1 MQQLTMATSFNTK
14 KKRAIVCREHNEG
27 IGEFLFL
34 PRRCMQK
41 AGLSFRHLKNLLA
54 MDQPLIPQPKET
66 VETETVTASAVNV
79 TSGKWM
85 IRVVIGEEVEFFG
98 TSLGRIITMC
108 RTFMQSKIAYQS
120 LNSHMILTLASYV
133 YFFDVKEV
141 AWNVVGRP
149 SNSTVKHLHW
159 SRTRRWKQLNALYE
173 LLQMQVCV
181 SGVCA

>member
-1 MQQLTMATSFNTK
+1 MEQVWA
-14 KKRAIVCREHNEG
+14 E
-27 IGEFLFL
+27 
-34 PRRCMQK
+34 P
-41 AGLSFRHLKNLLA
+41 
-54 MDQPLIPQPKET
+54 
-66 VETETVTASAVNV
+66 
-79 TSGKWM
+79 
-85 IRVVIGEEVEFFG
+85 
-98 TSLGRIITMC
+98 SLC
-108 RTFMQSKIAYQS
+108 HKFMQSKIAYQS